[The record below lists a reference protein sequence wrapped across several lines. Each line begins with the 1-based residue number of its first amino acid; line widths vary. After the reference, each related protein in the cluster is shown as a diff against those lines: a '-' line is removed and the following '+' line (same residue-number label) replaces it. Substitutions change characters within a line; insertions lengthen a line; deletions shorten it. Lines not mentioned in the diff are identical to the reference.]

1 MRLVCPKCEA
11 KYEVPDDAIP
21 EGGRDVQCANCN
33 HAWFQMRPVAAE
45 PALVLT
51 PEGEVPPVAKAAPV
65 AQVPEPEP
73 EPEPEIEPEPEVEPE
88 IPPDDLPEDLP
99 EDVPEDVPEELPGAT
114 PVEIPVGIP
123 VDLPENAPEE
133 LPEDESG
140 AAPESGIEAAPE
152 PEPEIEPEPEPE
164 PGIGAATAYKVD
176 DSVLAILREEA
187 EREVKARRAET
198 NISEAPPAL
207 GAAVTAAAAATPVVE
222 ETRSSARRDLLPDVE
237 EINSSLRP
245 SEHEPEDRPDDS
257 PPPETRG
264 GFRSGFLMVMAVA
277 MIGSAV
283 YLAAPALSR
292 LVPSL
297 AEPLDSYVALIN
309 GLRLQLDG
317 VMRQATV
324 ALNGG

>member
-45 PALVLT
+45 PTPVLT
-51 PEGEVPPVAKAAPV
+51 PVAETPKSAPV
-65 AQVPEPEP
+65 AQMP
-73 EPEPEIEPEPEVEPE
+73 EPEPEVEPE
-88 IPPDDLPEDLP
+88 ITPDDLPEDLP
-99 EDVPEDVPEELPGAT
+99 EEVPEELPGAL
-114 PVEIPVGIP
+114 PVEIPL
-123 VDLPENAPEE
+123 DLPEDAPEE
-133 LPEDESG
+133 LPEDEPEIAPEPGFDAATGAEIG
-140 AAPESGIEAAPE
+140 AAP
-152 PEPEIEPEPEPE
+152 
-164 PGIGAATAYKVD
+164 AYKVD

-187 EREVKARRAET
+187 DREVKARRAET
-198 NISEAPPAL
+198 NIAEPPPAL
-207 GAAVTAAAAATPVVE
+207 GAAVAVAAAVAPVVAPAIE
-222 ETRSSARRDLLPDVE
+222 EIRPSARRDLLPDVE

-245 SEHEPEDRPDDS
+245 SEHEQDDTPADL

-264 GFRSGFLMVMAVA
+264 GFRSGFLMVMTLA
-277 MIGSAV
+277 MVGAAI

-292 LVPSL
+292 LVPAL

>member
-45 PALVLT
+45 PTPVLT
-51 PEGEVPPVAKAAPV
+51 PVADAPPVATAAPS
-65 AQVPEPEP
+65 AQR
-73 EPEPEIEPEPEVEPE
+73 PEPEIEPEVEPE
-88 IPPDDLPEDLP
+88 ITPEDLPEDLP
-99 EDVPEDVPEELPGAT
+99 EEVPEELPGAL
-114 PVEIPVGIP
+114 PVEIP
-123 VDLPENAPEE
+123 VDLPEDAPEE
-133 LPEDESG
+133 LPEDEPEI
-140 AAPESGIEAAPE
+140 APEPGIEAASETEPE
-152 PEPEIEPEPEPE
+152 VDPEPEIE
-164 PGIGAATAYKVD
+164 AAPAYKVD

-198 NISEAPPAL
+198 NISEPPPAL
-207 GAAVTAAAAATPVVE
+207 GAALAAAAAAAPAGAPVAE
-222 ETRSSARRDLLPDVE
+222 EARPAARRDLLPDVE

-245 SEHEPEDRPDDS
+245 SEHEQDHTPADL
-257 PPPETRG
+257 PPPETGG

-277 MIGSAV
+277 MIGAAV

-292 LVPSL
+292 LVPAL

>member
-45 PALVLT
+45 PTPVLT
-51 PEGEVPPVAKAAPV
+51 PVAEAPPVATAAPS
-65 AQVPEPEP
+65 AQRPEF
-73 EPEPEIEPEPEVEPE
+73 EVEPE
-88 IPPDDLPEDLP
+88 ITPEDLPEDLP
-99 EDVPEDVPEELPGAT
+99 EEVPEELPGAL
-114 PVEIPVGIP
+114 PVETL
-123 VDLPENAPEE
+123 VDLPEDAPEE
-133 LPEDESG
+133 PPEDEPEI
-140 AAPESGIEAAPE
+140 APEPGIEAAPE
-152 PEPEIEPEPEPE
+152 VDPEPEIE
-164 PGIGAATAYKVD
+164 AAPAYKVD
-176 DSVLAILREEA
+176 DSVLAILREES

-198 NISEAPPAL
+198 NISEPPPVL
-207 GAAVTAAAAATPVVE
+207 GAAVAAAAAPAVAPVAEDVRP
-222 ETRSSARRDLLPDVE
+222 TARRDLLPDVE

-245 SEHEPEDRPDDS
+245 SEHEQDHAPADLPT
-257 PPPETRG
+257 PETGG

-277 MIGSAV
+277 MIGAAV

-292 LVPSL
+292 LVPAL